1 MKKNLRASAVASY
14 QMAVQQFAEE
24 KMERIYRKQYD

>member
-14 QMAVQQFAEE
+14 QRIVQQFAEE
-24 KMERIYRKQYD
+24 KMERVYRKQYD